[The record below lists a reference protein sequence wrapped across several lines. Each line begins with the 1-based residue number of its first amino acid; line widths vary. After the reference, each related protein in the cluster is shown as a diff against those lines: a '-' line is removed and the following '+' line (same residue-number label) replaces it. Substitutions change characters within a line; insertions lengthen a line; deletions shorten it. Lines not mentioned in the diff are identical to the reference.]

1 MGILSAVA
9 AGLAALFEG
18 AGARRRES
26 CARSSRLNA
35 EYQRRARRTLRQRG
49 VSHSD
54 KEVSIVLSK
63 FNSMSLINT
72 VRKKEI
78 NDE

>member
-1 MGILSAVA
+1 MGAIKKPN
-9 AGLAALFEG
+9 
-18 AGARRRES
+18 S
-26 CARSSRLNA
+26 C
-35 EYQRRARRTLRQRG
+35 QRG

-63 FNSMSLINT
+63 FDSMSLINA
-72 VRKKEI
+72 VQRKEI

>member
-1 MGILSAVA
+1 MAEAPGRYCGNCGNELSPDD
-9 AGLAALFEG
+9 
-18 AGARRRES
+18 RI
-26 CARSSRLNA
+26 
-35 EYQRRARRTLRQRG
+35 LRQRG

-63 FNSMSLINT
+63 FNSTSLVNT
-72 VRKKEI
+72 VQRKEM